1 MSERT
6 YREAIAMA
14 LADEM
19 QDDPDVF
26 CLGEDI
32 GAAGGVFKTT
42 EGLFARFGPE
52 RVRDTP
58 ISEQAIVGAAM
69 GAAVAGL
76 RPVAE
81 IMFADFGGVAFDQ
94 IANQLAKYRYMTGG
108 QAAMPVTIRMAS
120 GAGAGFAAQHSQSTE
135 HWFLNVPGIVLAVPG
150 TPADAYG
157 MLRSAVRSDDPVI
170 VFEHKAQLGDRGEV
184 EQGRLVPLGTAE
196 VVRAGTDVTV
206 VATQMMRTRSLEAA
220 ERAAGQG
227 ISVEVIDPR
236 TIAPLDTETIVA
248 SLTRTSRLVCAQEAP
263 PAGSWGATLLADVA
277 EHAFDMLDGPP
288 VLVAADPTPIP
299 YASNLED
306 LWMPSTD
313 RILDAILGVLRH

>member
-1 MSERT
+1 VSEVT

-19 QDDPDVF
+19 EADPDVF
-26 CLGEDI
+26 CFGEDI

-58 ISEQAIVGAAM
+58 ISEQAIVGAAL

-76 RPVAE
+76 RPVPE

-94 IANQLAKYRYMTGG
+94 IANQVAKYRYMSGG
-108 QAAMPVTIRMAS
+108 QAKVPLTIRMAS
-120 GAGAGFAAQHSQSTE
+120 GAGVGFAAQHSQSTE
-135 HWFLNVPGIVLAVPG
+135 HWFLNVPGLVLAVPG

-157 MLRSAVRSDDPVI
+157 LLRSAIRSDDPVI
-170 VFEHKAQLGDRGEV
+170 VFEHKAQFGDRGEV
-184 EQGRLVPLGTAE
+184 ARGRTVPLGTAE
-196 VVRAGTDVTV
+196 VVREGTDVTV
-206 VATQMMRTRSLEAA
+206 VATQVMRTRSLEAA
-220 ERAAGQG
+220 ERCAAEG

-236 TIAPLDTETIVA
+236 TIAPLDTDTIVG
-248 SLTRTSRLVCAQEAP
+248 SVGRTCRLVCAQDAP
-263 PAGSWGATLLADVA
+263 RAGSWGATLIAHVA
-277 EHAFDMLDGPP
+277 EHALDALDAPP
-288 VLVAADPTPIP
+288 VLVAADATPVP

-306 LWMPSTD
+306 LWIPSTE
-313 RILDAILGVLRH
+313 RILDAIRDVMRR